1 MPGTQEGGRGGTSQ
15 CVIVFVGKI
24 QGGGLR
30 RRSVP
35 IIELTSPLPELTNE
49 SLVKVNSVSWV
60 LCVVWMG
67 GWMCLCLYLSVCVCA
82 RVCVCVCV
90 CVCRVSWGY
99 WNTPPA
105 PVLLYQGPNAPH
117 RIQSQTARPLFG
129 RGAPRPPAKGRGAK
143 EDILTPP
150 LGLGVNPLTYLHPLP
165 PS

>member
-67 GWMCLCLYLSVCVCA
+67 GWVDVFVSVSLCVCVRA
-82 RVCVCVCV
+82 RVCLCVCV
-90 CVCRVSWGY
+90 RVSCVVGVLEH
-99 WNTPPA
+99 PA
-105 PVLLYQGPNAPH
+105 RSGSSLSGTQCPASHPEPDSSPSLWSG
-117 RIQSQTARPLFG
+117 
-129 RGAPRPPAKGRGAK
+129 RPPSPSQGTWSQGRH
-143 EDILTPP
+143 THPP
-150 LGLGVNPLTYLHPLP
+150 TRVRG
-165 PS
+165 